1 MPNNCSTLHISQPP
15 QLLWLQGMKKK
26 PLWF

>member
-26 PLWF
+26 PL